1 MAYDL
6 EKYREKREKVLGIK
20 KRGLSFGKLAA
31 IMSVIIIGGLV
42 SLAGGKA
49 VAYFATRHLDD
60 AIFKLETASAW
71 PGETTSALGRLQ
83 GVKNIHNDTN
93 GTRLVVT
100 FDRTVTDIHGLT
112 EFFRSEGLNVILLN
126 RMNHHQRMAVQKRE
140 AELEAP

>member
-20 KRGLSFGKLAA
+20 KRGWSFGKLAL

-49 VAYFATRHLDD
+49 VAYFTTRHLDD
-60 AIFKLETASAW
+60 AIYKLESASAW
-71 PGETTSALGRLQ
+71 PEETTLALGLLQ
-83 GVKNIHNDTN
+83 GVKNIQNDTN

-100 FDRTVTDIHGLT
+100 FDRTVTDVHRLSGFLKSKGLDVT
-112 EFFRSEGLNVILLN
+112 LLN
-126 RMNHHQRMAVQKRE
+126 RVSHHQRMAIQKRE